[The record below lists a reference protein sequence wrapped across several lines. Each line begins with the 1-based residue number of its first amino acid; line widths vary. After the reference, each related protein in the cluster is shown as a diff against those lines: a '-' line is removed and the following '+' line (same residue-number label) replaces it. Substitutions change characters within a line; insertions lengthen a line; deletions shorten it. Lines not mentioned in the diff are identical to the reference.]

1 MTDKPKSKPPA
12 PQVQVIRKPLG
23 APVSPGGVAV
33 APAPVVPVRKV
44 VSPVPAARPSPTP
57 SPRPTS
63 LAPRPSASPVAVST
77 RPAGSKPTFRGPA
90 RSSGPRTPPTPEA
103 IAALA
108 QKERVPARI
117 AKGELEGKMK
127 CRIWKKLHAE
137 EAKRFDQAW
146 TLAEK
151 TPGLELADAF
161 GIVQSGMTVEE
172 YRARRARARK
182 REAIKEARADVAP
195 EVIDAFIATRIAEKT
210 ELCIVMGE
218 RTAIDVLTEV
228 QPVSFTGER
237 SGKIEKLHVVA
248 LSRKSTWEALT
259 PKLERDSKLAQKP
272 AQVSRQPSRRPVSD
286 PRGFVEH
293 QGKRISV
300 QLRNGIKLTET
311 LIAVGPFDVLLGKEG
326 DELFVPLHAMLS
338 WSPAA

>member
-1 MTDKPKSKPPA
+1 VTDKPKSKTPA
-12 PQVQVIRKPLG
+12 PQVQVIRKPMG
-23 APVSPGGVAV
+23 APVTPGAV
-33 APAPVVPVRKV
+33 APAPVVPIRKTV
-44 VSPVPAARPSPTP
+44 APTPVARPTP
-57 SPRPTS
+57 AHSSMAAPLP
-63 LAPRPSASPVAVST
+63 PRPSGPVVSS
-77 RPAGSKPTFRGPA
+77 RPAGSKPAFRGPP

-103 IAALA
+103 IAVLA

-137 EAKRFDQAW
+137 EAKRFEQAW

-182 REAIKEARADVAP
+182 RESIKEARADVAP
-195 EVIDAFIATRIAEKT
+195 EVIDAFINARIAEKT

-218 RTAIDVLTEV
+218 RTAIDVITEV

-248 LSRKSTWEALT
+248 LSRKSTWESIT

-286 PRGFVEH
+286 PRAFVEH

-300 QLRNGIKLTET
+300 QLRNGIKLTEP
-311 LIAVGPFDVLLGKEG
+311 LLAVGPFDVLLGAEG
-326 DELFVPLHAMLS
+326 NELFVPLHAMLS
-338 WSPAA
+338 WSPAV